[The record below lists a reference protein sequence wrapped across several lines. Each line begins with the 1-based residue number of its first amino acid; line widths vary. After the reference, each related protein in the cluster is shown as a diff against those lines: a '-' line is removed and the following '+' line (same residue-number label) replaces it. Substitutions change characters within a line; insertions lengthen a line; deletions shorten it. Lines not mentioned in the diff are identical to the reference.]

1 MQIEALLTEISSDA
15 ACGLDLE
22 YDADFMALDQ
32 AAQGK
37 PEQQFGDT
45 IVPAI
50 EPNWVDVRTRAE
62 ALFSRTKDLRVAV
75 LLVRAWLRLS
85 EFPGLSDGVTLLH
98 QLLER
103 YWDTVYPRIEA
114 EYDND
119 PTMRLN
125 VIGGLVDA
133 NGFLRDLRTIHVIPP
148 GAKGQVTVRDV
159 LVAMG
164 KLPAAPENTLT
175 LSQIQGIIRDAASGH
190 AGVIDATRESLR
202 VTRELQALLNERLG
216 VDRSLSLQPLI
227 DVLDVVVKTCD
238 GALGTAGATVASD
251 DGAAAQGTAGAAVAM
266 MAAAPGEIRSR
277 EDAIRMLERVCEFM
291 ERTEPSNPAPLL
303 IRRAQRLVS
312 KNFIEIMEDLAPD
325 SLGAIKGIAGI

>member
-1 MQIEALLTEISSDA
+1 MQIEALLTEISPEE
-15 ACGLDLE
+15 ACGPDLE
-22 YDADFMALDQ
+22 YDAEFMALDQ

-75 LLVRAWLRLS
+75 LLARACLRLN
-85 EFPGLSDGVTLLH
+85 EYPGLRDGLTVLH
-98 QLLER
+98 QLLAR

-125 VIGGLVDA
+125 VLGTLVDA
-133 NGFLRDLRTIHVIPP
+133 NGFLRDLRAAHVVPP
-148 GAKGQVTVRDV
+148 GAKGQLTVRDV
-159 LVAMG
+159 LVVMG
-164 KLPAAPENTLT
+164 KLPAAPDNTLT
-175 LSQIQGIIRDAASGH
+175 LSQMQGIIADTSTAN
-190 AGVIDATRESLR
+190 AGVIEAARESLR
-202 VTRELQALLNERLG
+202 VARELQVLLNDQLG
-216 VDRSLSLQPLI
+216 SDRSLSLQPLV
-227 DVLDVVVKTCD
+227 DVLDIVVKTCD
-238 GALGTAGATVASD
+238 GALGASPVAD
-251 DGAAAQGTAGAAVAM
+251 DSPGVGSIAVSGGVVM
-266 MAAAPGEIRSR
+266 VAAPGEIRSR